1 MALPRQIACG
11 NLNPPIHS
19 LRATVTAPIE
29 PDATRLARQP
39 IRRAFLATRPAFVL
53 LAVVATGIGVAASQA
68 SGLAIAP
75 FWAGLTLLGA
85 ATFHAAINVHNDY
98 FDDLNGTD
106 AGNDE
111 RQFPFTGGSRM
122 IQNGVMSRAR
132 TRHLAWGL
140 YAATIA
146 IGLALLTRGGLPLL
160 WLGLAGIVL
169 GWAYSAPP
177 LALNRRGLGEPTVAI
192 GFGLF
197 MPLGADLVQRGA
209 LHALPVWA
217 GLGFALMAANLLLI
231 NQFPD
236 LQADRRAGKHHWVVR
251 LGRRRSR
258 HLYFAIAATAYLAP
272 TLLVAMGQLPVPAL
286 MVWATSPLSLY
297 AAARLW
303 RHHDEPSRLRSALAA
318 TVAATLG
325 YGLLL
330 ITGLAISR

>member
-1 MALPRQIACG
+1 M
-11 NLNPPIHS
+11 
-19 LRATVTAPIE
+19 TAPIE
-29 PDATRLARQP
+29 PDATRLASQP
-39 IRRAFLATRPAFVL
+39 IQRAFLATRPAFVL
-53 LAVVATGIGVAASQA
+53 LAVVAAGIGLAASHA
-68 SGLAIAP
+68 SGHAVAPLWAI
-75 FWAGLTLLGA
+75 LTLLGA

-122 IQNGVMSRAR
+122 IQNGVMSQAA

-140 YAATIA
+140 YAATVA
-146 IGLALLTRGGLPLL
+146 IGVALLTRGGLPLL
-160 WLGLAGIVL
+160 WLGLAGMVL

-197 MPLGADLVQRGA
+197 MPLGADLVQRGT

-236 LQADRRAGKHHWVVR
+236 LQADRRAGKDHWVVR

-258 HLYFAIAATAYLAP
+258 HLYLAITAAAYLAP
-272 TLLVAMGQLPVPAL
+272 SLLLTTGRLPAEAL
-286 MVWATSPLSLY
+286 VVWAASPLSLY

-303 RHHDEPSRLRSALAA
+303 RHHDQPSRLRGALAA
-318 TVAATLG
+318 SVAATLG

-330 ITGLAISR
+330 IAGLALSR